1 MPPKHVLPF
10 VHPSPRETRRACR
23 YRNGGFRGRAGG
35 RVYIIVTVILA
46 TGLMSS
52 PASQNAM
59 PSHMIIEIGMW
70 GSSASLSGLKPVP
83 VSVPA
88 SYIHR
93 SNWAVLT
100 LDLSCSCWN
109 APKRV
114 SQCLRA

>member
-1 MPPKHVLPF
+1 MLPF
-10 VHPSPRETRRACR
+10 VHARRWRLSTRKTRSACR

-35 RVYIIVTVILA
+35 RERDVRAYIIFVIVILA

-52 PASQNAM
+52 PASQKAM

-88 SYIHR
+88 SYIQTELVER
-93 SNWAVLT
+93 GS
-100 LDLSCSCWN
+100 
-109 APKRV
+109 R
-114 SQCLRA
+114 

>member
-1 MPPKHVLPF
+1 MCSLLYTRVDGVYRLGRLEVLA
-10 VHPSPRETRRACR
+10 VTGMGVSAAALGGERDVRA
-23 YRNGGFRGRAGG
+23 
-35 RVYIIVTVILA
+35 YIIFVTVILA

-88 SYIHR
+88 SYIQTELVER
-93 SNWAVLT
+93 GS
-100 LDLSCSCWN
+100 
-109 APKRV
+109 R
-114 SQCLRA
+114 